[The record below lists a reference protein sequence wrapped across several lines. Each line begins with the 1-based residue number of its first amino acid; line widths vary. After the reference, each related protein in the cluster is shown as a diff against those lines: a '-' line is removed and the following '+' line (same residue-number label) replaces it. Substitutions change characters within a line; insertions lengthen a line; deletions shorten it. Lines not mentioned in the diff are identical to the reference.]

1 MNKELIMP
9 ILSQFKT
16 DIQSGF
22 SVELSLSRAWK
33 HAEQTGEF
41 IDKKH
46 LGLIIS
52 RIQKM
57 NKKYGLDFFNYSD

>member
-1 MNKELIMP
+1 MQIELITP
-9 ILSQFKT
+9 ILSQFKR

-33 HAEQTGEF
+33 HAQPTGQF

-46 LGLIIS
+46 LALIIS
-52 RIQKM
+52 MLQKM
-57 NKKYGLDFFNYSD
+57 NKKYSVDFFN